1 MLREE
6 EQTFWLCWSR
16 VSDGN
21 IGHVGSDGSC
31 SFTTAASGGINLPC
45 NAFVFASARRDT
57 DLRDTT
63 CPKTYINTLALTY
76 SRKVDSVLV
85 LGWLLFE
92 EINEKSSGLRVCCLE
107 WAAPVVHLNLQRVSA
122 LG

>member
-6 EQTFWLCWSR
+6 EQTFWLCQTR

-21 IGHVGSDGSC
+21 VGHVGSDGSC
-31 SFTTAASGGINLPC
+31 GFTAVASGGINLPC
-45 NAFVFASARRDT
+45 NTFVFASVQRDT
-57 DLRDTT
+57 DLRDTAR
-63 CPKTYINTLALTY
+63 PKTFINTLALTY

-107 WAAPVVHLNLQRVSA
+107 WAALVVHLNLQRASA